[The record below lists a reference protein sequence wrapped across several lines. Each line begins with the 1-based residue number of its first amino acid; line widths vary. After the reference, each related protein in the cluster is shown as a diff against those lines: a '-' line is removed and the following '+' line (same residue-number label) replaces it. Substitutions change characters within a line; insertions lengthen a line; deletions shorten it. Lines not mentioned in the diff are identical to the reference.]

1 MIVIGRFYCHPGMET
16 ALTPNE
22 TRPTDLAVEVV
33 AFFETLR
40 TEQLRFLE
48 SMAQARAS
56 LRQDDGQLAQIS
68 ATHARLTRQF
78 FDAQRSIMQR
88 RAEADAEVAAIAVET
103 DEHSHTVLA
112 SALAHSAAASLPA
125 PSADDLVS
133 PPGTTTDRD
142 MLERTTRQAA
152 VALSVLAARSQQ
164 TASSIEQVVNEA
176 FEVRESEDA
185 RFERQLQ
192 SVLDE
197 WWAFEKH
204 ESKALID
211 DARARAAMRLHI
223 AHLEACEIMG
233 SAAPLSSESS
243 TEPSSSESSTVGSLA
258 VEPLAAA
265 PSASL
270 AAPCLASTSV
280 DLPAPGASSDAVRAL
295 LDNVKSTDLE
305 SMFAELELLLGA
317 STPATVPSTE
327 SDAIALFAAPLAGTK
342 VDTFDNFWSP
352 IPTPMADEPS
362 VEARGAFASVM
373 MRVVVPITAVTA
385 LLAALMAWIG

>member
-1 MIVIGRFYCHPGMET
+1 MET
-16 ALTPNE
+16 ALTPSE

-33 AFFETLR
+33 AFFESLR

-48 SMAQARAS
+48 SMARARAS
-56 LRQDDGQLAQIS
+56 LPQDDGQLAQIS

-88 RAEADAEVAAIAVET
+88 RAEADAEVAAISAET

-112 SALAHSAAASLPA
+112 SALAHSAAASLPVS
-125 PSADDLVS
+125 SADALVL

-152 VALSVLAARSQQ
+152 TALSVLAARSQQ
-164 TASSIEQVVNEA
+164 TSTSIEQVVNEA

-197 WWAFEKH
+197 WWAFEKQ

-233 SAAPLSSESS
+233 AAAPLLAESPAG
-243 TEPSSSESSTVGSLA
+243 ESLA
-258 VEPLAAA
+258 VASLEVEPLTDA
-265 PSASL
+265 PVLDAPAASL
-270 AAPCLASTSV
+270 PAPGLAATPV
-280 DLPAPGASSDAVRAL
+280 NLPAPGASRDAVRSL
-295 LDNVKSTDLE
+295 LAQVKSTDLE
-305 SMFAELELLLGA
+305 SMLVELESLLSPSAPVIAGA
-317 STPATVPSTE
+317 SQSDVLARFDAPAADTQ
-327 SDAIALFAAPLAGTK
+327 

-352 IPTPMADEPS
+352 IPAPVADEPS
-362 VEARGAFASVM
+362 VETRGAFSSVM
-373 MRVVVPITAVTA
+373 VRVVVPITAVTA

>member
-1 MIVIGRFYCHPGMET
+1 MIVIGRFYSHPGMET

-192 SVLDE
+192 AVLDE

-243 TEPSSSESSTVGSLA
+243 TSESSTVEL
-258 VEPLAAA
+258 LAAG

-270 AAPCLASTSV
+270 AAPCLASTPV
-280 DLPAPGASSDAVRAL
+280 DLPAPGASSEAVRSL

-317 STPATVPSTE
+317 STPAAVTSTE
-327 SDAIALFAAPLAGTK
+327 SDVIALFAAPLAGTK
-342 VDTFDNFWSP
+342 VDSFDNFWSP
-352 IPTPMADEPS
+352 IPAPVADEPS
-362 VEARGAFASVM
+362 VETRGAFASVM